1 MPDDARQS
9 ESRTTE
15 PAAIPVLSKPLV
27 LVGLMGAG
35 KTTVGRRLAA
45 RLGLPFVDADA
56 EIEAAAGRSISEIFE
71 DFGEA
76 EFRKGERRVI
86 TRLLRSRPLVLATG
100 GGAFMDPKTRAR
112 IKDIG
117 ISIWLKADIPLLV
130 ERVGRRNTRPLLKT
144 GDPREILNKLAAER
158 YPVYAE
164 ADITVESGGGPHDE
178 VVEAI
183 LAVLRD
189 RFPAAPDQSA
199 DSHNQSAPN

>member
-1 MPDDARQS
+1 MPDDEKQPEAP
-9 ESRTTE
+9 TLDK
-15 PAAIPVLSKPLV
+15 PVV

-45 RLGLPFVDADA
+45 QLGLGFVDADA
-56 EIEAAAGRSISEIFE
+56 EIEAAAGRSINEIFE

-86 TRLLRSRPLVLATG
+86 TRLLKGKPLVLATG

-117 ISIWLKADIPLLV
+117 ISVWLKADVPLLV
-130 ERVGRRNTRPLLKT
+130 ERVRRRNTRPLLKK
-144 GDPREILNKLAAER
+144 GNPKDILTKLAAER

-164 ADITVESGGGPHDE
+164 ADITVESGNGPHDD
-178 VVEAI
+178 VVKDII
-183 LAVLRD
+183 LALSARD
-189 RFPAAPDQSA
+189 RAGQAGKDLA
-199 DSHNQSAPN
+199 

>member
-1 MPDDARQS
+1 MLHKSAMSEDAKQ
-9 ESRTTE
+9 TATE
-15 PAAIPVLSKPLV
+15 HSTAAPLSGLAKPVV

-56 EIEAAAGRSISEIFE
+56 EIEAAAGRTISEIFE

-86 TRLLRSRPLVLATG
+86 TRLLKGRPLVLATG

-112 IKDIG
+112 IKETG
-117 ISIWLKADIPLLV
+117 ISVWLKADIALLV
-130 ERVGRRNTRPLLKT
+130 ERVGRRNTRPLLQK
-144 GDPREILNKLAAER
+144 GDPRTILDRLAAER
-158 YPVYAE
+158 DPVYAE
-164 ADITVESGGGPHDE
+164 ADITVESGGGPHDD

-183 LAVLRD
+183 IAALR
-189 RFPAAPDQSA
+189 QSIGTTE
-199 DSHNQSAPN
+199 NV